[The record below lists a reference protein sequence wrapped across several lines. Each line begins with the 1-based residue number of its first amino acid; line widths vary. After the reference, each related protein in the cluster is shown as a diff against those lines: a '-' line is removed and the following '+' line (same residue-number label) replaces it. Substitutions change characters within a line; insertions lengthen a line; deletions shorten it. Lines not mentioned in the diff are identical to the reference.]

1 MRKAIYVF
9 SILLLGLSCFW
20 FFMRKNYDS
29 EATPNMATE
38 VQKEAISLQE
48 SSNLI
53 EEDYRVRRDDIEL
66 VGVLTA
72 DANYKNEKRPLL
84 IIAHGFNN
92 TLENYADYAENLA
105 RQGYVVYRFDFY
117 GGSQAS
123 KSGGTDMLHMSVLTE
138 KADLEAVI
146 NQLSKE
152 KFVTGDQVTLLGASQ
167 GGVVSTLYAADN
179 PERIHKL
186 ALVFPAFV
194 LFDDVAQTYARLG
207 VKSVNDLPEVITHRN
222 AQLGSI
228 YLKDALSID
237 IETEMKRVKVPVM
250 LIHGTADEV
259 VPYDYSLQALKLFSD
274 SQLVTVEGGGHWID
288 ASFNEAAFPVLEE
301 FLGE

>member
-29 EATPNMATE
+29 EATSNMATE
-38 VQKEAISLQE
+38 VQKEEIFLQE

-53 EEDYRVRRDDIEL
+53 EEDYRVRRDDVEL

-92 TLENYADYAENLA
+92 TLENYAEYAENLA

-237 IETEMKRVKVPVM
+237 IETEMKRVKAPVM

-288 ASFNEAAFPVLEE
+288 ASFNETALPALEE

>member
-9 SILLLGLSCFW
+9 SLLLLALSCFW
-20 FFMRKNYDS
+20 FFMRKNYS
-29 EATPNMATE
+29 EASPDVTIE
-38 VQKEAISLQE
+38 VQKEEVSLQE
-48 SSNLI
+48 SGNI
-53 EEDYRVRRDDIEL
+53 VHEDYRVQRDDIEL

-72 DANYKNEKRPLL
+72 DTNYKNVKRPLL
-84 IIAHGFNN
+84 VIAHGFNN
-92 TLENYADYAENLA
+92 TLENYVDYAEELA
-105 RQGYVVYRFDFY
+105 RQGYLVYRFDFY

-123 KSGGTDMLHMSVLTE
+123 KSGGRDMLNMSVLTE

-152 KFVTGDQVTLLGASQ
+152 KFVQGDQVTLLGASQ
-167 GGVVSTLYAADN
+167 GGVVSTLYAADH

-186 ALVFPAFV
+186 ALIFPAFV
-194 LFDDVAQTYARLG
+194 LFDDVIQTYASLG
-207 VKSVNDLPEVITHRN
+207 VKSVNDIPNVITHRN

-228 YLKDALSID
+228 YLKDAMSID
-237 IETEMKRVKVPVM
+237 INEEIKKVTAPVM
-250 LIHGTADEV
+250 LIHGTADDV
-259 VPYDYSLQALKLFSD
+259 VPYNYSLEALKLFPD

-288 ASFNEAAFPVLEE
+288 ASFNQTALPALEE